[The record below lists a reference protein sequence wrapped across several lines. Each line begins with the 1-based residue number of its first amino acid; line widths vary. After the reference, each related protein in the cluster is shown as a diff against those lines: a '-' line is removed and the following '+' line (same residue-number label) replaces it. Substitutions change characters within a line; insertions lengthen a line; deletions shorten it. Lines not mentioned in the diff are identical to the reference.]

1 MADISSQIQAIQL
14 AARGEEVRDA
24 LISGLNA
31 MNSSIPFS
39 VQSAISEALAS
50 GEFIGPQGPKGE
62 KGDKGDPGATG
73 AQGAAGAAGPQGPQ
87 GAAGKD
93 GVSPAIT
100 IANITGGHRV
110 TITDAGHP
118 TGQSFDVMD
127 GSGSGDMTCGAYDAD
142 NAVANAGGIAAYVQ
156 SIFSSIVN
164 GNGVSY

>member
-50 GEFIGPQGPKGE
+50 GEFIGPQGP
-62 KGDKGDPGATG
+62 
-73 AQGAAGAAGPQGPQ
+73 QGAAGN
-87 GAAGKD
+87 D
-93 GVSPAIT
+93 GVSPGVVIT
-100 IANITGGHRV
+100 NIAGGHRV
-110 TITDAGHP
+110 TITDAAHP
-118 TGQSFDVMD
+118 AGQSFDVLD
-127 GSGSGDMTCGAYDAD
+127 GGGSGDMLAEIYDSD
-142 NAVANAGGIAAYVQ
+142 STVASAGGIAAYVQ
-156 SIFSSIVN
+156 SVFNTIVD

>member
-73 AQGAAGAAGPQGPQ
+73 AQGAAGAAL
-87 GAAGKD
+87 
-93 GVSPAIT
+93 
-100 IANITGGHRV
+100 
-110 TITDAGHP
+110 
-118 TGQSFDVMD
+118 
-127 GSGSGDMTCGAYDAD
+127 
-142 NAVANAGGIAAYVQ
+142 
-156 SIFSSIVN
+156 
-164 GNGVSY
+164 